1 MKKNLKFIALAA
13 VSLLCAC
20 GKKESATE
28 TITETPKVKIAAVV
42 TESVSQTQ
50 EYTTTVEAMNKNSII
65 PNSPLRIEKILVEV
79 GDSVK
84 KDQEL
89 VRLDAST
96 LEQLNLQIGQLAL
109 QIEQQEMQAE
119 QLEIDFKRVEEL
131 YKIGGT
137 SKAEYDNMK
146 TQLEVSKKG
155 LEVSRKNVE
164 VSKKNIENRKE
175 NTVLLSPIDGIV
187 TARNYDDGDMCGGQL
202 PILVVEQISPVKM
215 KVNISELDYAK
226 INKNLD
232 ITLKF
237 DAFGNEEFKGNI
249 NIVYPTI
256 NNATHTFPVEII
268 IPNEDLKV
276 RPGMYGKAIVDFGAI
291 DHVVVPDAA
300 VIEQAGSGNYF
311 VFTYENGKV
320 YNNKV
325 ELGRRM
331 GDRYELIS
339 GVAPGSS
346 VVIAGKENLRDGIEV
361 EVIK

>member
-1 MKKNLKFIALAA
+1 MKKNLKFVALTA
-13 VSLLCAC
+13 VALLCAC
-20 GKKESATE
+20 GNKDGEAT
-28 TITETPKVKIAAVV
+28 TITEMPKVKIAAVV

-79 GDSVK
+79 GDYVK
-84 KDQEL
+84 KGQEL

-146 TQLEVSKKG
+146 TQVEVSKKG

-164 VSKKNIENRKE
+164 VSRKNIENRKE

-187 TARNYDDGDMCGGQL
+187 TARNYDDGDMYGGQA
-202 PILVVEQISPVKM
+202 ILVVEQISPVKM
-215 KVNISELDYAK
+215 KINISESDYSRVNNDLDVK
-226 INKNLD
+226 
-232 ITLKF
+232 LKF
-237 DAFGNEEFKGNI
+237 EAFGNEEFKGNI

-276 RPGMYGKAIVDFGAI
+276 RPGMYGKAIVNFGSVE
-291 DHVVVPDAA
+291 HVVVPDEA
-300 VIEQAGSGNYF
+300 VMKQAGSGDYY
-311 VFTYENGKV
+311 VYTYENGKV

-325 ELGRRM
+325 TLGSRM
-331 GDRYELIS
+331 DNRYELID
-339 GVAPGSS
+339 GIAPGSQ
-346 VVIAGKENLRDGIEV
+346 VVIAGKESLRNGIEV
-361 EVIK
+361 EVIE